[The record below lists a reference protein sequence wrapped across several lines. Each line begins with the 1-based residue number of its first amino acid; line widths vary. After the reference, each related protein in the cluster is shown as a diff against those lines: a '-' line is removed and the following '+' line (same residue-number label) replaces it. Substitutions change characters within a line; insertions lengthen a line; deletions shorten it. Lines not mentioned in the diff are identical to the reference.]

1 MIAVDTN
8 LLVYALRSGV
18 AEHGA
23 ARVAIEQAAASPGGW
38 GVALQSIAELWM
50 VVTHPSAAGGPASS
64 ATVAL
69 FLERL
74 REDAH
79 MRIFQPRAGFA
90 TRLVDLATTLGVNGP
105 RIFDLQIGLTALEA
119 GARELWTHDRRFRA
133 PPDLRVVDPL

>member
-18 AEHGA
+18 DQHGA
-23 ARVAIEQAAASPGGW
+23 ARAAIERAAASPRGW

-64 ATVAL
+64 AVVAL

-74 REDAH
+74 REDAG
-79 MRIFQPRAGFA
+79 MQVFEPRPGFT
-90 TRLVDLATTLGVNGP
+90 TRLVDLATTLEVAGP
-105 RIFDLQIGLTALEA
+105 RIFDLQIGLTAWEA

-133 PPDLRVVDPL
+133 PPQLRVVDPL